1 MAVNKKA
8 VAKKKVVD
16 KKKAGKEG
24 GKDKFMAMIAAK
36 KKKAK
41 GKK

>member
-1 MAVNKKA
+1 MAV
-8 VAKKKVVD
+8 
-16 KKKAGKEG
+16 KKKAAPKKKSGKES

>member
-1 MAVNKKA
+1 MA
-8 VAKKKVVD
+8 AKKKAPP
-16 KKKAGKEG
+16 KKAPAKGKGKES

>member
-1 MAVNKKA
+1 MP
-8 VAKKKVVD
+8 AKKKAAP
-16 KKKAGKEG
+16 KKAPAKGKAS

-36 KKKAK
+36 KKKGK

>member
-1 MAVNKKA
+1 MP
-8 VAKKKVVD
+8 AKKKAAP
-16 KKKAGKEG
+16 KKAPAKGKGKES